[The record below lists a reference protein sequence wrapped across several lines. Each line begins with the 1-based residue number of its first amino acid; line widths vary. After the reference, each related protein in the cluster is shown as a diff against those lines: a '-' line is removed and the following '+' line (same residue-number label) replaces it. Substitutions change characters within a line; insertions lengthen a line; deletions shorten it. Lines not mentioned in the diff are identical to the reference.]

1 MVVVVLL
8 LLCVSRAA
16 ALNMPTVRAP
26 ATTRRQAVV
35 GAASLLGAEASW
47 QLMCDHAAAA
57 VTADSSLLPP
67 GVIEQIEAGRVV
79 TIPNWLP
86 AAEVRALRADAEAC
100 YAAGHFK
107 ADALATYGQKK
118 KSGFDPSQ
126 DRMVMPSFYPSK
138 GPDGPGVDG
147 SIGDAAARQQFKARM
162 ATLKASLSQ
171 QLEGRTTLAANAP
184 QTHEMS
190 YTRYGPGAFL
200 PRHTDEHHSEL
211 KKPHPVASGDEKV
224 KRLTA
229 NSATAVESS
238 VSLDSG
244 TGGGGEAGGR
254 KPVTTRRSV
263 TWLVYLNEAWQPG
276 NGGELRVHER
286 KAPSAAR
293 VGARGADLQIG
304 WLRATGGHDEEPV
317 FLDANRAG
325 PNNCCLYACLA
336 DGSKRD
342 LSKASF
348 AASPALYLGGGDFFA
363 RKLLV
368 DDPADQER
376 FHLCDAPK
384 SPASAMLP
392 PPGDAGEDGGER
404 VRDVAPRGGTLV
416 LFDSVS
422 IPHEVLATRGTE
434 RFSCSG
440 WFHEKLLV

>member
-1 MVVVVLL
+1 
-8 LLCVSRAA
+8 
-16 ALNMPTVRAP
+16 
-26 ATTRRQAVV
+26 
-35 GAASLLGAEASW
+35 
-47 QLMCDHAAAA
+47 
-57 VTADSSLLPP
+57 
-67 GVIEQIEAGRVV
+67 
-79 TIPNWLP
+79 
-86 AAEVRALRADAEAC
+86 
-100 YAAGHFK
+100 
-107 ADALATYGQKK
+107 
-118 KSGFDPSQ
+118 
-126 DRMVMPSFYPSK
+126 
-138 GPDGPGVDG
+138 
-147 SIGDAAARQQFKARM
+147 M
-162 ATLKASLSQ
+162 ATLRASLSQ
-171 QLEGRTTLAANAP
+171 QLEGRTTLAENAA

-211 KKPHPVASGDEKV
+211 KKAHPVASGDENI

-229 NSATAVESS
+229 NSATAVSS

-293 VGARGADLQIG
+293 VGARGANLQIG

-342 LSKASF
+342 LSKESF
-348 AASPALYLGGGDFFA
+348 SASPALYLAGGDFFA

-384 SPASAMLP
+384 SPVSAMLP
-392 PPGDAGEDGGER
+392 QPGDAGEDGGER
-404 VRDVAPRGGTLV
+404 VTDVAPRGGTLV